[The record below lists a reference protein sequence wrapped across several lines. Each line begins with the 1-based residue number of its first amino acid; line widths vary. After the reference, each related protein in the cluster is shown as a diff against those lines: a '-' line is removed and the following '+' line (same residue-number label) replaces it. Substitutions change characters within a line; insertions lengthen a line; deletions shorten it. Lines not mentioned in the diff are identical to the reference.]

1 MSGACMLER
10 GLAFSEEIMRR
21 FDGKR
26 VIVTGG
32 ANGIGKA
39 TVARFATEGATVVIT
54 DIDGAAG
61 ETTARQ
67 IAGQTGATI
76 YPFRA
81 DVSVKADD
89 QAAVEFALEK
99 MGGVDIL
106 VNNAGIYYEDHFEE
120 ITEERWDAIMNVDLK
135 GTFLMTQALVPY
147 YKEIRSGIIVNMAST
162 NGLAGEIYYS
172 HYNAAKAGIVLLTK
186 TLAIELGP
194 FGIRVNC
201 VCPGY
206 IVTESTVAMDSEEF
220 VNNYIQNKIP
230 LRRTGKP
237 EEVASVITFLASED
251 ASFVHGDA
259 ILIDG
264 GQLAD

>member
-1 MSGACMLER
+1 
-10 GLAFSEEIMRR
+10 MRR
-21 FDGKR
+21 FEDKR
-26 VIVTGG
+26 VILTGG

-39 TVARFATEGATVVIT
+39 TVARFAAEGATIVFT
-54 DIDGAAG
+54 DIDRAAASAAAQQIARETGAAL
-61 ETTARQ
+61 
-67 IAGQTGATI
+67 

-89 QAAVEFALEK
+89 LATVQFALEK

-120 ITEERWDAIMNVDLK
+120 ITEERWDGIMNVDLK
-135 GTFLMTQALVPY
+135 GTFLMTQAVVPHFRE
-147 YKEIRSGIIVNMAST
+147 KRSGVIVNMAST

-186 TLAIELGP
+186 TLALELGP
-194 FGIRVNC
+194 HGIRVNC

-206 IVTESTVAMDSEEF
+206 IVTESTKAMDSGEF

-230 LRRTGKP
+230 LRRTGTP
-237 EEVASVITFLASED
+237 DDVAAVIAFLASDD
-251 ASFVHGDA
+251 ALFVHGDA
-259 ILIDG
+259 ILVDG

>member
-1 MSGACMLER
+1 MKGAFMS
-10 GLAFSEEIMRR
+10 R
-21 FDGKR
+21 FEGKR

-32 ANGIGKA
+32 ANGIGRA
-39 TVARFATEGATVVIT
+39 VVARFAAEGASVVFT
-54 DIDGAAG
+54 DIAAAAA
-61 ETTARQ
+61 EATARR
-67 IAGQTGATI
+67 ISDETGASV
-76 YPFRA
+76 YPFIA
-81 DVSVKADD
+81 NVSIKSDNLACVR
-89 QAAVEFALEK
+89 FALDK

-106 VNNAGIYYEDHFEE
+106 VNNAGIYYEDHFED

-135 GTFLMTQALVPY
+135 GTFLMTQALVPHF
-147 YKEIRSGIIVNMAST
+147 KEQRSGIIVNMAST

-172 HYNAAKAGIVLLTK
+172 HYNAAKGGVVVLTK
-186 TLAIELGP
+186 TLALELGP

-206 IVTESTVAMDSEEF
+206 IVTESTQAMDNDEF
-220 VNNYIQNKIP
+220 VKAYIQNKIP
-230 LRRTGKP
+230 LRRTGTP
-237 EEVASVITFLASED
+237 AEVAAVIAFLASDD

>member
-1 MSGACMLER
+1 MQ
-10 GLAFSEEIMRR
+10 R
-21 FDGKR
+21 FEGKR

-39 TVARFATEGATVVIT
+39 TVARFAAEGAAIVLT
-54 DIDGAAG
+54 DIDRLAAEAAAREIAGATGAAVH
-61 ETTARQ
+61 
-67 IAGQTGATI
+67 
-76 YPFRA
+76 PFVA

-89 QAAVEFALEK
+89 RATVRFALEV

-120 ITEERWDAIMNVDLK
+120 ITEERWDGIMNVDLK
-135 GTFLMTQALVPY
+135 GTFLMTQAVVPY
-147 YKEIRSGIIVNMAST
+147 FKEKRSGVIVNMAST

-172 HYNAAKAGIVLLTK
+172 HYNAAKGGVVLLTK

-206 IVTESTVAMDSEEF
+206 IATESTVAMDSEEF
-220 VNNYIQNKIP
+220 VQDYIQNKIP

-237 EEVASVITFLASED
+237 EEVAAVIVFLASDD

>member
-1 MSGACMLER
+1 
-10 GLAFSEEIMRR
+10 MRR
-21 FDGKR
+21 FEGKR

-39 TVARFATEGATVVIT
+39 TVARLASEGATIVLT
-54 DIDGAAG
+54 DIDRTAA
-61 ETTARQ
+61 EATMRQ
-67 IAGQTGATI
+67 IAHETGATI
-76 YPFRA
+76 YPFVA

-89 QAAVEFALEK
+89 QATVRFALDK
-99 MGGVDIL
+99 MGGLDIL
-106 VNNAGIYYEDHFEE
+106 VNNAGIYYEDHFED
-120 ITEERWDAIMNVDLK
+120 ITEERWDGIMNVDLK
-135 GTFLMTQALVPY
+135 GTFLMTQAAVPHF
-147 YKEIRSGIIVNMAST
+147 KEQRSGIIVNMAST

-172 HYNAAKAGIVLLTK
+172 HYNAAKGGVVLLTK

-194 FGIRVNC
+194 FNIRVNC

-206 IVTESTVAMDSEEF
+206 IVTENTVAMDSDEF

-237 EEVASVITFLASED
+237 EEVAAVIAFLASED

>member
-1 MSGACMLER
+1 
-10 GLAFSEEIMRR
+10 MRR

-39 TVARFATEGATVVIT
+39 TVTRFASEGASIVLA
-54 DIDGAAG
+54 DIDGRMA
-61 ETTARQ
+61 ESTARQ
-67 IAGQTGATI
+67 IAQETGAAVH
-76 YPFRA
+76 PFAA
-81 DVSVKADD
+81 DVAVKEDD
-89 QAAVEFALEK
+89 LATLEFALEK

-120 ITEERWDAIMNVDLK
+120 ITEARWDAIMRVDLK

-147 YKEIRSGIIVNMAST
+147 FKERRSGIIVNMAST

-172 HYNAAKAGIVLLTK
+172 HYNAAKAGVVLLTK

-194 FGIRVNC
+194 FNIRVNC

-206 IVTESTVAMDSEEF
+206 IVTESTLAMDSEEF
-220 VNNYIQNKIP
+220 VNNYIQNEIP

-237 EEVASVITFLASED
+237 EEVAAVIAFLASDD

>member
-1 MSGACMLER
+1 
-10 GLAFSEEIMRR
+10 MRR
-21 FDGKR
+21 FEGKR

-39 TVARFATEGATVVIT
+39 TVARFAAEGAAIVLT
-54 DIDGAAG
+54 DINGAAAG
-61 ETTARQ
+61 AAAQQ
-67 IAGQTGATI
+67 IARETGSAVH
-76 YPFRA
+76 PFVA

-89 QAAVEFALEK
+89 LATVQFALDS

-106 VNNAGIYYEDHFEE
+106 VNNAGIYFEDAFEE
-120 ITEERWDAIMNVDLK
+120 ITEERWDGIMNVDLK
-135 GTFLMTQALVPY
+135 GTFLMTQALVPHF
-147 YKEIRSGIIVNMAST
+147 KEKRSGIIVNMAST

-172 HYNAAKAGIVLLTK
+172 HYNAAKGGVVLLTK

-194 FGIRVNC
+194 YGIRVNC

-206 IVTESTVAMDSEEF
+206 IATESTVAMDSEEF
-220 VNNYIQNKIP
+220 VNNYIRNKIP

-237 EEVASVITFLASED
+237 EEVAAVIAFLASDD

>member
-1 MSGACMLER
+1 
-10 GLAFSEEIMRR
+10 MRR
-21 FDGKR
+21 FEGKR

-32 ANGIGKA
+32 ANGIGRA
-39 TVARFATEGATVVIT
+39 TVARFAAEGAAIVLT
-54 DIDGAAG
+54 DISGAAA
-61 ETTARQ
+61 EAAARQ
-67 IAGQTGATI
+67 IARETGSAVHS
-76 YPFRA
+76 FVA

-89 QAAVEFALEK
+89 LAAAKFALEVL
-99 MGGVDIL
+99 GGVDIL
-106 VNNAGIYYEDHFEE
+106 VNNAGIYYEDAFEE
-120 ITEERWDAIMNVDLK
+120 ITEERWDGIMNVDLK
-135 GTFLMTQALVPY
+135 GTFLMTQALVPHF
-147 YKEIRSGIIVNMAST
+147 KAKRSGIIVNMAST

-172 HYNAAKAGIVLLTK
+172 HYNAAKGGVVLLTK
-186 TLAIELGP
+186 TLALELGP
-194 FGIRVNC
+194 YGIRVNC

-206 IVTESTVAMDSEEF
+206 IVTESTVAMDSDEF

-237 EEVASVITFLASED
+237 EEVAAVIAFLASDD

>member
-1 MSGACMLER
+1 
-10 GLAFSEEIMRR
+10 MRR
-21 FDGKR
+21 FEGKR
-26 VIVTGG
+26 VIITGG

-39 TVARFATEGATVVIT
+39 TVARFAAEGASIVLT
-54 DIDGAAG
+54 DIDRAAAEATAQQIAHESGAA
-61 ETTARQ
+61 
-67 IAGQTGATI
+67 IH
-76 YPFRA
+76 PFVA
-81 DVSVKADD
+81 NVSVKADD
-89 QAAVEFALEK
+89 RATVQFALEA
-99 MGGVDIL
+99 MGGIDIL
-106 VNNAGIYYEDHFEE
+106 INNAGIYYEDHFED
-120 ITEERWDAIMNVDLK
+120 ITEERWDGIMNVDLK

-147 YKEIRSGIIVNMAST
+147 FKEKRSGIIVNMAST

-172 HYNAAKAGIVLLTK
+172 HYNAAKGGIVLLTK
-186 TLAIELGP
+186 TLALELGP

-206 IVTESTVAMDSEEF
+206 IVTESTEAMDSDEF

-237 EEVASVITFLASED
+237 EEVASVIAFLASDD

>member
-1 MSGACMLER
+1 
-10 GLAFSEEIMRR
+10 MRR
-21 FDGKR
+21 FEGKR

-39 TVARFATEGATVVIT
+39 TVARFAAEGATIMLT
-54 DIDGAAG
+54 DVDGAAADA
-61 ETTARQ
+61 TARQ
-67 IAGQTGATI
+67 IAAETGAAV
-76 YPFRA
+76 YPFAA

-89 QAAVEFALEK
+89 LATVQEALAT

-106 VNNAGIYYEDHFEE
+106 VNNAGIYYEDHFED
-120 ITEERWDAIMNVDLK
+120 ITEARWDSIMNVDLK
-135 GTFLMTQALVPY
+135 GTFLMTQAVIPHF
-147 YKEIRSGIIVNMAST
+147 KERRAGVIVNMAST
-162 NGLAGEIYYS
+162 NGLAGERYYA
-172 HYNAAKAGIVLLTK
+172 HYNAAKGGVVLLTK
-186 TLAIELGP
+186 TLALELGP
-194 FGIRVNC
+194 YGIRVNC

-206 IVTESTVAMDSEEF
+206 IVTESTSSMDSDEF
-220 VNNYIQNKIP
+220 VNAYIQNKIP

-237 EEVASVITFLASED
+237 EEVAAVIAFLASDD

>member
-1 MSGACMLER
+1 
-10 GLAFSEEIMRR
+10 MRR
-21 FDGKR
+21 FEGKR

-39 TVARFATEGATVVIT
+39 TIVRFASEGATVVLT
-54 DIDGAAG
+54 DIDRAAAESTAQQIARETGAA
-61 ETTARQ
+61 
-67 IAGQTGATI
+67 I
-76 YPFRA
+76 YPFVA

-89 QAAVEFALEK
+89 LAAVSYALEK

-106 VNNAGIYYEDHFEE
+106 VNNAGIYFEDHFED
-120 ITEERWDAIMNVDLK
+120 ITEERWDGIMNVDLK

-147 YKEIRSGIIVNMAST
+147 FKEKRSGIIVNMAST

-172 HYNAAKAGIVLLTK
+172 HYGAAKGGVVMLTK

-194 FGIRVNC
+194 YGIRVNC

-206 IVTESTVAMDSEEF
+206 IVTESTIAMDSKEF
-220 VNNYIQNKIP
+220 VTNYAQNKIP

-237 EEVASVITFLASED
+237 EEVAAVIAFLASDD

>member
-1 MSGACMLER
+1 
-10 GLAFSEEIMRR
+10 MRR
-21 FDGKR
+21 FEGKR

-39 TVARFATEGATVVIT
+39 TVARLASEGATIVLT
-54 DIDGAAG
+54 DIDRTAA
-61 ETTARQ
+61 EATVRQ
-67 IAGQTGATI
+67 IAHETGATI
-76 YPFRA
+76 YPFVA

-89 QAAVEFALEK
+89 QATVRFALDK
-99 MGGVDIL
+99 MGGLDIL
-106 VNNAGIYYEDHFEE
+106 VNNAGIYYEDHFED
-120 ITEERWDAIMNVDLK
+120 ITEERWDGIMNVDLK
-135 GTFLMTQALVPY
+135 GTFLMTQAAVPHF
-147 YKEIRSGIIVNMAST
+147 KEQRSGIIVNMAST

-172 HYNAAKAGIVLLTK
+172 HYNAAKGGVVLLTK

-194 FGIRVNC
+194 FNIRVNC

-206 IVTESTVAMDSEEF
+206 IVTENTVAMDSDEF

-237 EEVASVITFLASED
+237 EEVAAVIAFLASED